1 MKNKILVK
9 QRIKKM
15 VIFYLIAFVFLEC
28 LVAYLA
34 FGTDVEERVQGAIKI
49 VLCVFPTVIPAS
61 LYVLFDD
68 YLSLSDEGVTH
79 YRYIRV
85 KKQGILWRGV
95 SSIQVEERPLNKAM
109 IKFIVIKDVNNN
121 EITYLY
127 EEKNLQEIISVYETK
142 KTDNLL

>member
-1 MKNKILVK
+1 
-9 QRIKKM
+9 M

-85 KKQGILWRGV
+85 
-95 SSIQVEERPLNKAM
+95 
-109 IKFIVIKDVNNN
+109 
-121 EITYLY
+121 TYLY

>member
-1 MKNKILVK
+1 M
-9 QRIKKM
+9 
-15 VIFYLIAFVFLEC
+15 
-28 LVAYLA
+28 AYLA